1 MPKHEDLK
9 VRKAGSSQGHFLTF
23 PLKGMLEKLTKITSS
38 NENYVYI
45 RELSPSHKERK
56 NDDSNSSVRFS
67 NSYANSHNFY
77 FPIS

>member
-9 VRKAGSSQGHFLTF
+9 VGKADSSQCHFLTF
-23 PLKGMLEKLTKITSS
+23 PLKRMLEKLTKITSS
-38 NENYVYI
+38 NETYVCGS
-45 RELSPSHKERK
+45 ELGPSHKELK
-56 NDDSNSSVRFS
+56 SDDSNSSVRFS